1 MDKNEIIK
9 LLDETDL
16 NRGSEYSDIRIEK
29 TYSTSISMSNHNTTN
44 VIEETN
50 IGAFIRVYNKGRWF
64 YKSTSFLDKLQ
75 REIDSLC
82 SISKTH
88 NGKSPPLFDSVNPL
102 SSERFLY
109 ESKSN
114 NTTAKEKHSLL
125 KSYDEITKEFPKIK
139 ITESIYIDKK
149 SETYFA
155 SSKNVRTSYDFLG
168 HEIRI
173 NYRLSDNDKNFNDVY
188 FCYSDDFANIL
199 SKEEEIKEEISESEK
214 FLYAEQCKAGVFPL
228 ILSPSAAGVFAHES
242 FGHKSESDF
251 MLGDENMKKEWSL
264 GKRVGSDI
272 LSIIDYGDIPGNSGY
287 VPFDDEGSKS
297 NKTYLI
303 KNGILSGRLHSIST
317 AYDLGEKTTGNGR
330 AINFE
335 YQPIVRMTN
344 TFIEKGDV
352 SFDSLVSSIENG
364 YFIKSIKH
372 GSGLS
377 TFTIAPLRAYRIISG
392 KIAEPIKINV
402 ITGTIFQTLN
412 DIEGVSD
419 EVELKSSLMGGCGKN
434 EQFPLRVSFG
444 GPFVFVKKM
453 NVS

>member
-1 MDKNEIIK
+1 
-9 LLDETDL
+9 
-16 NRGSEYSDIRIEK
+16 
-29 TYSTSISMSNHNTTN
+29 
-44 VIEETN
+44 
-50 IGAFIRVYNKGRWF
+50 
-64 YKSTSFLDKLQ
+64 
-75 REIDSLC
+75 
-82 SISKTH
+82 
-88 NGKSPPLFDSVNPL
+88 
-102 SSERFLY
+102 
-109 ESKSN
+109 
-114 NTTAKEKHSLL
+114 
-125 KSYDEITKEFPKIK
+125 
-139 ITESIYIDKK
+139 
-149 SETYFA
+149 
-155 SSKNVRTSYDFLG
+155 
-168 HEIRI
+168 
-173 NYRLSDNDKNFNDVY
+173 
-188 FCYSDDFANIL
+188 
-199 SKEEEIKEEISESEK
+199 
-214 FLYAEQCKAGVFPL
+214 
-228 ILSPSAAGVFAHES
+228 
-242 FGHKSESDF
+242 
-251 MLGDENMKKEWSL
+251 
-264 GKRVGSDI
+264 
-272 LSIIDYGDIPGNSGY
+272 
-287 VPFDDEGSKS
+287 
-297 NKTYLI
+297 
-303 KNGILSGRLHSIST
+303 LHSIST